1 MSSVTP
7 FVSSHVRSII
17 ESLRLLESFVTAP
30 LGLYSDIKMVREAM
44 PFPEAAELTR
54 DETSE
59 RRTAFMTLTKQPLE
73 LALKTISVTS
83 ESLDALGSTRGEG
96 GSSLSPEWVS
106 RARRVLARAHQRVTG
121 EMRAATAAG
130 IRGLYVIVDPEATNG
145 RPVLEVA
152 EAALKGGTRV
162 LQLRDKSHDKAE
174 VLSSA
179 RDAKSLCDRH
189 GALFIMNDH
198 ADLALSSDAHGLHVG
213 QSDLPVAEARRVLA
227 PRQVLG
233 RSNNSV
239 DEALESQSQ
248 GADYL
253 AVGAVFPTAT
263 MGKSDRTSIGV
274 EMVAKIKEMVDRPV
288 VAIGGISAENV
299 ADVVRAGADC
309 VCVVSGVTLAVD
321 PEAAAADLV
330 DKIESA
336 T

>member
-1 MSSVTP
+1 VTP

-44 PFPEAAELTR
+44 PFPEAAELSR
-54 DETSE
+54 DDTSE
-59 RRTAFMTLTKQPLE
+59 RRTAFLTLTEKPLE
-73 LALKTISVTS
+73 LALQTISTIS
-83 ESLDALGSTRGEG
+83 KSLDALGTTKGEG
-96 GSSLSPEWVS
+96 GSPLSSEWVS
-106 RARRVLARAHQRVTG
+106 QARRVLARAHQRVTG
-121 EMRAATAAG
+121 EMRAATVAG

-179 RDAKSLCDRH
+179 REAKSLCDRH